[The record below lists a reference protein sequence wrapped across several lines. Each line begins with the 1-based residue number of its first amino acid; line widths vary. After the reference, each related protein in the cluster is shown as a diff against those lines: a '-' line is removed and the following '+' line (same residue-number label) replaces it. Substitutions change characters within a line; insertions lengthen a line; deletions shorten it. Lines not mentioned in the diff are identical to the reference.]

1 MDTRADKKKIK
12 QLEKKI
18 DTLERTLGRTE
29 LRPCQGDKDLKE
41 REEEITELIT
51 EIKTLKQERDKHL
64 YPL

>member
-1 MDTRADKKKIK
+1 MDTRTDKRKIK

-18 DTLERTLGRTE
+18 DTLQRTLSQTE

-41 REEEITELIT
+41 REEEISELIT
-51 EIKTLKQERDKHL
+51 EIKTLKKKRDKHL

>member
-1 MDTRADKKKIK
+1 MDIKAAKKKIK

-18 DTLERTLGRTE
+18 DTLETMLSQTE

-51 EIKTLKQERDKHL
+51 ETKTLKQERDKHL